1 MAFCPLEARERE
13 TAKKELRWLQSLD
26 DEQFQRLPDQVQN
39 KLVQQHVTK
48 VQEKKLQEK
57 KLR

>member
-1 MAFCPLEARERE
+1 MAFCPLEARKRE
-13 TAKKELRWLQSLD
+13 TAEKELRWLQSLD
-26 DEQFQRLPDQVQN
+26 DEQFQGLPEQVQK

-48 VQEKKLQEK
+48 VQQKKLQEE

>member
-13 TAKKELRWLQSLD
+13 TAEKELRWLQSLD
-26 DEQFQRLPDQVQN
+26 DEQFHRLPDQVQN

-48 VQEKKLQEK
+48 VQQKKLQEK